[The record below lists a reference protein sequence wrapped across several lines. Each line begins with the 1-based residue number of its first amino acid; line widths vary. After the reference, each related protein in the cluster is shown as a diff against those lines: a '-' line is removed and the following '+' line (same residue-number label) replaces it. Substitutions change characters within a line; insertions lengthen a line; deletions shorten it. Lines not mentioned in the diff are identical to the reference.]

1 MHRLALT
8 LLLTAL
14 TSLISRPAY
23 ACVTCGAGDPTLQ
36 IVGMEQPVGGR
47 FRVGAVVTHQSIS
60 DHDATTYD
68 QRMAIGASWALDD
81 AVILSLSLPLVW
93 REVRY
98 ATLAEDHA
106 FGLGDADLR
115 ARVTLFRDRAFAPV
129 HRLLLDLG
137 TRIPTGTVL
146 GDSQGLLPLQA
157 QPGTGAFEPNLGALW
172 ISNVDDFSLWGQL
185 NVAFP
190 FTGTDGW
197 RNGITGRVNLAAQW
211 QPLPEL
217 ALRMLVDS
225 RLEGTSQ
232 REVEMLPEELNAA
245 TFVGGGVVVAPAT
258 DWVLHIIVRVPAF
271 IHYPS
276 HPSRAEGVNVEAGV
290 AIDV

>member
-1 MHRLALT
+1 MHRLPLV
-8 LLLTAL
+8 LLLVAL
-14 TSLISRPAY
+14 TSSVSAPAY

-36 IVGMEQPVGGR
+36 IVGMEQPVDGR
-47 FRVGAVVTHQSIS
+47 FRVGAVATHQSIS

-68 QRMAIGASWALDD
+68 QRLNVGVSWALGD
-81 AVILSLSLPLVW
+81 AAVLSLSLPLVW

-115 ARVTLFRDRAFAPV
+115 ARVTLFRDRAFAPA

-137 TRIPTGTVL
+137 TRMPTGTVL
-146 GDSQGLLPLQA
+146 GDAQGLLPLQA

-197 RNGITGRVNLAAQW
+197 RNGVTGRVNLAAQW

-217 ALRMLVDS
+217 AVRMLVDS
-225 RLEGTSQ
+225 RFEGTSQ
-232 REVEMLPEELNAA
+232 RVNEMLPDELNAA
-245 TFVGGGVVVAPAT
+245 LLVGGGVVLAPAT
-258 DWVLHIIVRVPAF
+258 DWVLHLVVRVPAL